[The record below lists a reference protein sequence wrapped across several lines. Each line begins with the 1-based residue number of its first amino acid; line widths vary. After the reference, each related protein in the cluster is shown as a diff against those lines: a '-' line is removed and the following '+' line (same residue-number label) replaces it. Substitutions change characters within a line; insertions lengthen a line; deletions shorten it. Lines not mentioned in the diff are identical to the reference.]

1 MTRAEIMAS
10 IIADDIKAAYK
21 APQEEKRD
29 MIKKALETVKLC
41 LKADGDPDPNIIKEL
56 ANYDITGVW
65 KKTDSNNQIDIKFGL
80 RYKEMGFEVG

>member
-1 MTRAEIMAS
+1 MTRTEIMAS
-10 IIADDIKAAYK
+10 IIADDIKTAYK

-41 LKADGDPDPNIIKEL
+41 LKAGGDPDPDIIKEL